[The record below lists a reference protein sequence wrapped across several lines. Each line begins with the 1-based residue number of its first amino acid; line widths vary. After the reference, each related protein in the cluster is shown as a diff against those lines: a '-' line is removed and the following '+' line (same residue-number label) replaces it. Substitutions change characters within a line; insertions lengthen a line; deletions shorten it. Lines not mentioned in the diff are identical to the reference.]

1 MAWNGLIRF
10 WSLQIKKN
18 FKHSCCKGKLSISLQ
33 KILCHHF
40 DIVVALLQLVLLRV
54 FSAVYVNTNQIS
66 KFLAAGPT
74 FLLFLILIHS
84 KTGVYLDLKKA
95 LFIERV
101 TEPCCARSETI
112 DIDILK
118 TPSLCTFLFLKMI
131 IFLPRTTTINI
142 ESSEEL
148 GVCSGCT

>member
-1 MAWNGLIRF
+1 MKWVNT
-10 WSLQIKKN
+10 
-18 FKHSCCKGKLSISLQ
+18 
-33 KILCHHF
+33 ILVITDKEKF
-40 DIVVALLQLVLLRV
+40 QAFLLQGKAFNFVTKNIVSSLRLVLLRV
-54 FSAVYVNTNQIS
+54 FSAVYVSTNQIS

-84 KTGVYLDLKKA
+84 KTGVYLDLNKA